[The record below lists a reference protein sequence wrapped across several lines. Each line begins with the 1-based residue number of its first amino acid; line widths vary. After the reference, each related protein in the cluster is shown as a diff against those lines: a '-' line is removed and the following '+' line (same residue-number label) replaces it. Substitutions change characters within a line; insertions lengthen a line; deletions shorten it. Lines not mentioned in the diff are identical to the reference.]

1 MPSTYFFHL
10 DTSSTYFSTYS
21 FQLLLQLTY
30 SEYIFDL
37 LLPPT
42 LATYSFHLLIPP
54 TPSKYYISR
63 AHSSYS
69 SQILRLS
76 FRLELILPWQGSS
89 LFHLLF
95 ALTFSAT
102 PCTYCFFLPFLP
114 PTPSTYNADFHG
126 CEGGSSSTGSGSGGG
141 CGEAGNGYN
150 YKW

>member
-63 AHSSYS
+63 SHSSYS

-76 FRLELILPWQGSS
+76 FRLELILPGVI
-89 LFHLLF
+89 
-95 ALTFSAT
+95 
-102 PCTYCFFLPFLP
+102 PLP
-114 PTPSTYNADFHG
+114 PTFCTYFFGHSLHLLLLPAF
-126 CEGGSSSTGSGSGGG
+126 SSTDSFDL
-141 CGEAGNGYN
+141 
-150 YKW
+150 

>member
-63 AHSSYS
+63 SHSSYS

-76 FRLELILPWQGSS
+76 FRLELILPCRGHPSS
-89 LFHLLF
+89 TYFLHLLF
-95 ALTFSAT
+95 RPLLALTASS
-102 PCTYCFFLPFLP
+102 CLFFHRLLRPI
-114 PTPSTYNADFHG
+114 TDFHG
-126 CEGGSSSTGSGSGGG
+126 CGGGSSSTGSGSGGG
-141 CGEAGNGYN
+141 CGEAG
-150 YKW
+150 